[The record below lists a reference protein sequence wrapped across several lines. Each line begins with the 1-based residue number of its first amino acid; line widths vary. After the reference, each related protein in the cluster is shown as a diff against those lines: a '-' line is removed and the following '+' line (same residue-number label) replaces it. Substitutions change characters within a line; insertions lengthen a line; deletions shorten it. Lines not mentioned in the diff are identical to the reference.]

1 MHHVSCLQR
10 GAFVSEPAI
19 LVRRKHRASQVWS
32 MEKFENKIIDMRDSY
47 HDWKERGSDVTHTQ
61 HTVDAT
67 RTRTGEHVIVVRRG
81 VVLVRLRFAY
91 SLPLPMTS
99 RYSFRKCD
107 FLSYLQYVTSFAEF
121 CKFVQFLFY
130 F

>member
-1 MHHVSCLQR
+1 
-10 GAFVSEPAI
+10 
-19 LVRRKHRASQVWS
+19 

-81 VVLVRLRFAY
+81 VVLVRLSFA
-91 SLPLPMTS
+91 
-99 RYSFRKCD
+99 C
-107 FLSYLQYVTSFAEF
+107 FLLLTLNLLMHVVTSLGQTLAFPW
-121 CKFVQFLFY
+121 
-130 F
+130 